1 MPLWKTASLTSV
13 LFIVC
18 YVQVWDMLDKCYDIL
33 GFALP
38 GEVSF
43 ADFERSVEAST
54 DAESLVGVSCAW
66 RHAYASL

>member
-1 MPLWKTASLTSV
+1 
-13 LFIVC
+13 
-18 YVQVWDMLDKCYDIL
+18 MLDKCYDIL